1 MVAPLTLFPDGIREA
16 VFWTPFPYLI
26 YVPASLLGG
35 LPVQIG
41 KSIAITM
48 IWCLIFWSL
57 NRWLWR
63 QGLKRYS
70 GMGA

>member
-1 MVAPLTLFPDGIREA
+1 MVLL
-16 VFWTPFPYLI
+16 TPFPYLI
-26 YVPASLLGG
+26 NFPASILVGIPVNLTQGLLSM
-35 LPVQIG
+35 IG
-41 KSIAITM
+41 WIV
-48 IWCLIFWSL
+48 LFLGL